1 MTRVHTSIVQQA
13 GDAPFIRLT
22 VGDGQ
27 VAALMPTEAKELAE
41 RLIELAEDSEE
52 LWRAWDEAHRAE
64 YIETL
69 KAKASHG

>member
-1 MTRVHTSIVQQA
+1 MKRVHTSIVQQA
-13 GDAPFIRLT
+13 GAAPFIRLT

-27 VAALMPTEAKELAE
+27 VAALMPLEARDLAE

-52 LWRAWDEAHRAE
+52 LWQKWQEAHRAD